1 MNLTIL
7 NFLGSPA
14 GVRVLSRPFH
24 VESLRVPLDQCSC
37 TVWQLHEV
45 EGSAVSFGWPQSKP
59 RPLRSLL
66 LVAFLVSCTISRA
79 WVSRKRFMPAG
90 TVKWF
95 NATKGYGFI
104 APDGG
109 GKDIFVHQSAIDGAL
124 MDKPLS
130 EGQRVEFESEQ
141 AAKGPQASWVRPA

>member
-1 MNLTIL
+1 
-7 NFLGSPA
+7 
-14 GVRVLSRPFH
+14 
-24 VESLRVPLDQCSC
+24 
-37 TVWQLHEV
+37 
-45 EGSAVSFGWPQSKP
+45 
-59 RPLRSLL
+59 
-66 LVAFLVSCTISRA
+66 
-79 WVSRKRFMPAG
+79 MPAG
-90 TVKWF
+90 TIKWF

-109 GKDIFVHQSAIDGAL
+109 GKDIFVHQSAIDAAL